1 MSLFTEKGHKPAQ
14 SLLFEVLAL
23 VKAVDAR

>member
-1 MSLFTEKGHKPAQ
+1 MSLFTEKGHKPVQ
-14 SLLFEVLAL
+14 SMHLEVLAL